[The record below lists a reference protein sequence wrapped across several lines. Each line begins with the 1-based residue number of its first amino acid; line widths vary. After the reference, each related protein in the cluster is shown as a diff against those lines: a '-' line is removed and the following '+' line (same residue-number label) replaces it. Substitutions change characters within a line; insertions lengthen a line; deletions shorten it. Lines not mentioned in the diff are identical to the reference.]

1 MMSECFVRAR
11 RLDFRLR
18 QCVWF
23 ASVILMPVTATVAA
37 AADYKDQLSLQG
49 ITFDV
54 SATHAGATTKLTI
67 TPSGLK
73 AVNDPVTHEIDGR
86 VVRAEVAD
94 IDANGDPEIYV
105 FTVSNSDQLGGVIAY
120 STNNKKSMS
129 QIYVPAIADDAKNN
143 VGYVGG
149 DESAIVENTLVTRF
163 KIYNGY
169 GSEYRPTGKWRQL
182 QYKLRPGE
190 AGWKMILDQV
200 VEF

>member
-1 MMSECFVRAR
+1 MDALLRVFVVAG
-11 RLDFRLR
+11 LATMAPGLLAPGL
-18 QCVWF
+18 F
-23 ASVILMPVTATVAA
+23 ATA
-37 AADYKDQLSLQG
+37 AADDYKDKLSLHG
-49 ITFDV
+49 ITFAVTSTQD
-54 SATHAGATTKLTI
+54 GANTKLTI

-73 AVNDPVTHEIDGR
+73 IVNDPATHDINGR
-86 VVRAEVAD
+86 VIRAEVAD

-105 FTVSNSDQLGGVIAY
+105 FTTSNGDQRGGVIAY

-163 KIYNGY
+163 KLYSGY

-190 AGWKMILDQV
+190 AGWKMVLDKV

>member
-1 MMSECFVRAR
+1 MHRVP
-11 RLDFRLR
+11 RLALIT
-18 QCVWF
+18 
-23 ASVILMPVTATVAA
+23 AAVILSFTPVAA
-37 AADYKDQLSLQG
+37 RAAGTNEELSLHG
-49 ITFDV
+49 IIFAVTSTQD
-54 SATHAGATTKLTI
+54 GGKTKLTI

-73 AVNDPVTHEIDGR
+73 IVNDPVTHEINGR

-94 IDANGDPEIYV
+94 IDANGDPEVYV
-105 FTVSNSDQLGGVIAY
+105 FTTSNRDQRGGVIAY

-129 QIYVPAIADDAKNN
+129 PIYVPAIADDAKNN

-163 KIYNGY
+163 KLYSGY

-190 AGWKMILDQV
+190 AGWKMVLDKV

>member
-1 MMSECFVRAR
+1 MHALLRA
-11 RLDFRLR
+11 LVVAGL
-18 QCVWF
+18 
-23 ASVILMPVTATVAA
+23 ATTLPGLLATAA
-37 AADYKDQLSLQG
+37 AADDFKDKLSLHG
-49 ITFDV
+49 ITFAVTSTQD
-54 SATHAGATTKLTI
+54 GANTKLTI

-73 AVNDPVTHEIDGR
+73 VVNEPVTHDINGR

-105 FTVSNSDQLGGVIAY
+105 FTVSNGDQVGGVIAY

-163 KIYNGY
+163 KLYSGY

-190 AGWKMILDQV
+190 AGWKLVLDKV
-200 VEF
+200 VEY

>member
-1 MMSECFVRAR
+1 MHRAL
-11 RLDFRLR
+11 RL
-18 QCVWF
+18 QYV
-23 ASVILMPVTATVAA
+23 AVTVLTSIWAA
-37 AADYKDQLSLQG
+37 PSQAADYKNQLSLHG
-49 ITFDV
+49 ITFAVTSTQD
-54 SATHAGATTKLTI
+54 GPNTKLTI

-105 FTVSNSDQLGGVIAY
+105 FTTSNGDKRGGVIGY
-120 STNNKKSMS
+120 STNKKKSMS
-129 QIYVPAIADDAKNN
+129 QIFVPSLADDAKNN

-149 DESAIVENTLVTRF
+149 DESAIVENALVTRF
-163 KIYNGY
+163 KLHTGS
-169 GSEYRPTGKWRQL
+169 GSEARPTGKWRQL

-190 AGWKMILDQV
+190 AGWKMVLDKV

>member
-1 MMSECFVRAR
+1 MRRAP
-11 RLDFRLR
+11 RLHD
-18 QCVWF
+18 
-23 ASVILMPVTATVAA
+23 VAA
-37 AADYKDQLSLQG
+37 IVLTSMWPAAAKAENYKDQLSLQR

-54 SATHAGATTKLTI
+54 SATQDGAVTKLTI

-105 FTVSNSDQLGGVIAY
+105 FTTSKGDQRGGVIAY
-120 STNNKKSMS
+120 STNKKKSMS
-129 QIYVPAIADDAKNN
+129 QIFVPSLADDAKNN

-149 DESAIVENTLVTRF
+149 DESAIVENALVTRF
-163 KIYNGY
+163 KLHTGF
-169 GSEYRPTGKWRQL
+169 GSEARPTGKWRQL

-190 AGWKMILDQV
+190 AGWKMVLDKV

>member
-1 MMSECFVRAR
+1 MGRKRAYGWIAGIM
-11 RLDFRLR
+11 LVPGLAGATMAESLR
-18 QCVWF
+18 Q
-23 ASVILMPVTATVAA
+23 
-37 AADYKDQLSLQG
+37 SLTLHG
-49 ITFDV
+49 ITFEVLAVVD
-54 SATHAGATTKLTI
+54 GGKTKLTI

-73 AVNDPVTHEIDGR
+73 AVNNPVTHDIDGR

-94 IDANGDPEIYV
+94 IDINGDPEIYV
-105 FTVSNSDQLGGVIAY
+105 FTASSGDQVGGIIAY

-129 QIYVPAIADDAKNN
+129 QIFVPAVVDDAKNK

-163 KIYNGY
+163 KLYTGF

-190 AGWKMILDQV
+190 AGWKMVLDKV
-200 VEF
+200 VEY